1 MSRYKVGSG
10 SEYAIQKEFV
20 KWIRINHPTVL
31 FCATVGGKSCH
42 MIENVK
48 ARATGYNK
56 GVPDLIIY
64 EARGGKHGLAM
75 ELKSTAGSL
84 SEEQK
89 KWIADLETRGYKT
102 VVPRSVDECKTAF
115 IDYFKASPNK
125 KRKDD

>member
-20 KWIRINHPTVL
+20 RWLRTNHPTVL

-56 GVPDLIIY
+56 GIPDLIIY
-64 EARGGKHGLAM
+64 EARGGFHGLAM
-75 ELKSTAGSL
+75 ELKTRSGTL
-84 SEEQK
+84 SEEQQ
-89 KWIADLETRGYKT
+89 KWIDDLKLRGYQV
-102 VVPRSVDECKTAF
+102 VVPRSVDECKSALL
-115 IDYFKASPNK
+115 DYFKVAK
-125 KRKDD
+125 TKRANG